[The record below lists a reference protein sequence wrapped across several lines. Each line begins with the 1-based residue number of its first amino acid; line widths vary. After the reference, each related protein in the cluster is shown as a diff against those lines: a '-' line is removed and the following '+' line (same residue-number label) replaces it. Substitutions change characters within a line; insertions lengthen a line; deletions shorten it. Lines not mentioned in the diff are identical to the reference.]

1 MANRGVAQALYL
13 YGISRSADAKAS
25 RVANPGID
33 GIHPVQS
40 ISCGDF
46 LCWVS
51 AIDHA
56 GFSREITRNMENLEW
71 LALHSVR
78 HQQVVAEVAAKG
90 TIIPARFGS
99 VFSGEPAL
107 VKDVLG
113 RKSALE
119 KVFARISDADEWGVK
134 VFGEQQAAPEKAK
147 KVRSG
152 KEYLQRKAAHLKRR
166 PDVSGLSEFAAAL
179 EKIATDSAPS
189 GKISAVQPDLLWQAT
204 FLVPRSRRKQW
215 DQALKNFLKKWA
227 GARRIEV
234 NGPWPPYSFVSDAE

>member
-33 GIHPVQS
+33 GVHPVQS
-40 ISCGDF
+40 ISCGNF

-56 GFSREITRNMENLEW
+56 GFSQEITRNMENLEW
-71 LALHSVR
+71 LAIHSVR
-78 HQQVVAEVAAKG
+78 HQQVVAEVGARS
-90 TIIPARFGS
+90 TIIPARFGT

-119 KVFARISDADEWGVK
+119 KVFARISLARKLVK
-134 VFGEQQAAPEKAK
+134 LG
-147 KVRSG
+147 G
-152 KEYLQRKAAHLKRR
+152 T
-166 PDVSGLSEFAAAL
+166 G
-179 EKIATDSAPS
+179 AT
-189 GKISAVQPDLLWQAT
+189 KW
-204 FLVPRSRRKQW
+204 PRS
-215 DQALKNFLKKWA
+215 KNGRCCSDNTA
-227 GARRIEV
+227 GVEQ
-234 NGPWPPYSFVSDAE
+234 SL

>member
-25 RVANPGID
+25 KVANPGID
-33 GIHPVQS
+33 GVHPVQS
-40 ISCGDF
+40 ISCGNF

-56 GFSREITRNMENLEW
+56 GFSQEITRNMENLEW

-78 HQQVVAEVAAKG
+78 HQQEVGARS
-90 TIIPARFGS
+90 TIIPARFGT

-134 VFGEQQAAPEKAK
+134 VFGEQQEPPEKTK

-152 KEYLQRKAAHLKRR
+152 TEYLQRKAAHLKRR
-166 PDVSGLSEFAAAL
+166 PDVSGLTEFAAAL
-179 EKIATDSAPS
+179 EEIATDSAPS
-189 GKISAVQPDLLWQAT
+189 GK
-204 FLVPRSRRKQW
+204 
-215 DQALKNFLKKWA
+215 
-227 GARRIEV
+227 
-234 NGPWPPYSFVSDAE
+234 